1 MSHLISKILFNQK
14 ETALHIAC
22 KHNYHHVV
30 KILLSNE
37 NINLNVKDNVLF
49 QLILK
54 LFYAVI

>member
-54 LFYAVI
+54 LF